1 MKQRV
6 QRHAKREKT
15 STANAKKARTCG
27 SEAKANSRDDAQQ
40 ADGAGKTPERSAQVV
55 VRAPRASR
63 HRVIMVQDTLF
74 ETGDNEY
81 VVRKDALVIND
92 GELLH
97 WHGDNL
103 HMLEQ
108 GVCYTDLDVTLGQ
121 GGNPTSV
128 KIKGIEIDDPKR
140 HEKCDIAGDMWLKSV
155 PPELF
160 SEVETQQ
167 ANNKQHRYAL
177 VKFAGVV
184 QVPKPFKS
192 KKPGSYAAI
201 FVEDKAG
208 DRLLLK
214 LWNYSMDAF
223 EQEISTF
230 EENAY
235 MLLVN
240 VKYVLPQGTFGPAR
254 SITRA
259 SKNSNDGACGLV
271 LPLSGCLERLR
282 LPHALSHAEVPEAE
296 CDEISAEAV
305 KEAWGAAKD
314 YDEADLKGPFHMVL
328 EAIIVGAKS
337 LSPVN
342 AELVVAPPSAQCS
355 KSLVIPASAYATVF
369 GCASSDDWNY
379 KSQNVTK
386 ALKHARDQGT
396 FKFLLEAKT
405 QRVLDVFG
413 PSAAKSCPDD

>member
-1 MKQRV
+1 
-6 QRHAKREKT
+6 
-15 STANAKKARTCG
+15 
-27 SEAKANSRDDAQQ
+27 
-40 ADGAGKTPERSAQVV
+40 
-55 VRAPRASR
+55 
-63 HRVIMVQDTLF
+63 MVQDTRF
-74 ETGDNEY
+74 ETGDNES
-81 VVRKDALVIND
+81 VGRKDALVIND

-103 HMLEQ
+103 HMFEQ

-128 KIKGIEIDDPKR
+128 KINGIEFDDR
-140 HEKCDIAGDMWLKSV
+140 AGDMWLKSV

-184 QVPKPFKS
+184 QVPKPFRNN
-192 KKPGSYAAI
+192 KPGSYAAI
-201 FVEDKAG
+201 SVEDKAG
-208 DRLLLK
+208 DRLMLK

-223 EQEISTF
+223 EQEITETF
-230 EENAY
+230 EKNAY

-240 VKYVLPQGTFGPAR
+240 VKYVLPQGTFGPAL

-259 SKNSNDGACGLV
+259 SKTSNDGTCGLV
-271 LPLSGCLERLR
+271 LPLSGCLKRLR

-296 CDEISAEAV
+296 CDEISEEAV
-305 KEAWGAAKD
+305 KGAWGAAKD

-328 EAIIVGAKS
+328 EEIIVGVAS
-337 LSPVN
+337 ISPVN
-342 AELVVAPPSAQCS
+342 AKLHVVPSSAQCS
-355 KSLVIPASAYATVF
+355 KILVIPASAYATVF
-369 GCASSDDWNY
+369 GWASNDDRNY
-379 KSQNVTK
+379 KLQIVTK
-386 ALKHARDQGT
+386 ALSHARDQGA

-413 PSAAKSCPDD
+413 PSVSKSCPED